1 MVGSW
6 KTPWRAC
13 AGSVIGGAAARGR
26 VAGVA
31 TRKAG
36 EGGGRR
42 ESAGR
47 AGRGRPGPEAPET
60 REAPSGAG
68 RARDMVMVD
77 PWGTL
82 LGRLLEPPEEDREE
96 PTEAGP
102 TPGKGAA
109 DKG

>member
-1 MVGSW
+1 M
-6 KTPWRAC
+6 
-13 AGSVIGGAAARGR
+13 
-26 VAGVA
+26 A

-42 ESAGR
+42 ESAGGT
-47 AGRGRPGPEAPET
+47 GRGRPRSEAPET

-102 TPGKGAA
+102 PGRGSA
-109 DKG
+109 DEG

>member
-6 KTPWRAC
+6 KTPWRVC

-36 EGGGRR
+36 EGDGRR
-42 ESAGR
+42 GSAGGT
-47 AGRGRPGPEAPET
+47 GRGRPRSEASET

-109 DKG
+109 DEG

>member
-26 VAGVA
+26 AAGVA

-36 EGGGRR
+36 EGGGHRG
-42 ESAGR
+42 SAGR
-47 AGRGRPGPEAPET
+47 ASRGRPGSEAPGT
-60 REAPSGAG
+60 REAPSGAD

-102 TPGKGAA
+102 PGRGSA
-109 DKG
+109 DEG

>member
-47 AGRGRPGPEAPET
+47 AGRGRPGPKAPET
-60 REAPSGAG
+60 REAMSGAG
-68 RARDMVMVD
+68 RARDMVIVD

-102 TPGKGAA
+102 PGRGSA
-109 DKG
+109 DEG

>member
-36 EGGGRR
+36 EGGEHRG
-42 ESAGR
+42 SAGR
-47 AGRGRPGPEAPET
+47 ASRGCPGRGSPET
-60 REAPSGAG
+60 REAPRGAG

-82 LGRLLEPPEEDREE
+82 LGRLLEEPPEEDREE

-102 TPGKGAA
+102 PGRGSA
-109 DKG
+109 DEG